1 MVKLSSMTY
10 LPETVPFG
18 IRIYHY
24 TKGFMHQK
32 VILVDDDLATVGTA
46 NLDNRSLT
54 LNFEITAIVH
64 DPEFAGNVHQMLKKD
79 FDDSQLVD
87 PKDYASKPLL
97 YKIICNF
104 FRLLAPI
111 Q

>member
-1 MVKLSSMTY
+1 MPRKTGSWPSLFLKPEKADHPMVKLSSMTY

-64 DPEFAGNVHQMLKKD
+64 DPEFA
-79 FDDSQLVD
+79 
-87 PKDYASKPLL
+87 
-97 YKIICNF
+97 
-104 FRLLAPI
+104 
-111 Q
+111 